1 MIELKGYNLLRAAKR
16 GWSAPCH
23 TNRILSA
30 SGPSEVESNFAEVIF
45 HDARMKKVLLYV
57 PVVLSLVILG
67 AHFMRYGHSTGVV
80 GSMVLIALLFVRKA
94 WAARLIQVV
103 LILGALEWLRTIF
116 ELAQVR
122 ATLGQPFARM
132 LVILGVV
139 TALTVCAALLFQS
152 PTLKRIYRLDRGN

>member
-1 MIELKGYNLLRAAKR
+1 
-16 GWSAPCH
+16 
-23 TNRILSA
+23 
-30 SGPSEVESNFAEVIF
+30 
-45 HDARMKKVLLYV
+45 MKKVLLYV
-57 PVVLSLVILG
+57 PVVLSFVILG
-67 AHFMRYGHSTGVV
+67 AHFMRYGNSTGVV
-80 GSMVLIALLFVRKA
+80 GSTVLIALLFVRKA